1 MKRKVDF
8 TVKGTRVPVIPKGTK
23 FNVENNKGG
32 YAHIHFEI
40 KNMVSF
46 GVASEYSEIFAE
58 FTGYNGKQKYIF
70 PLSTI
75 EALAEKQGMLWVED
89 ETPVTIPSIRTL
101 LEKASN
107 LEYSFRTGFDLFTG
121 LDELYKKTMCEKALQ
136 DLRST
141 VAELNNILNPQ
152 PMQSV
157 VEIAEDV
164 LK

>member
-1 MKRKVDF
+1 M
-8 TVKGTRVPVIPKGTK
+8 
-23 FNVENNKGG
+23 
-32 YAHIHFEI
+32 
-40 KNMVSF
+40 
-46 GVASEYSEIFAE
+46 AE
-58 FTGYNGKQKYIF
+58 KKDYGRESYLTF

-75 EALAEKQGMLWVED
+75 EALAEQQGMLWVED

-121 LDELYKKTMCEKALQ
+121 LDEPYKKTMCEKALQ

-141 VAELNNILNPQ
+141 VAELNAILNPL

-157 VEIAEDV
+157 VEIAEGSDK
-164 LK
+164 L